1 MELHHF
7 ICISQA
13 NYAKIDRNNNGDG
26 TIVCVTLDEMWPF
39 GHWQQETPEANT
51 CKLARPCIM
60 KHKLAPG
67 KQHKL
72 QSSKSKTQTRRKLN
86 YKKKRELKSKRSAP
100 HRCNSSS
107 SSSNIGGSSSKI
119 TITKWNNRVNGSKGA
134 WLGVGGNGSADKGM
148 ASCRTGILS
157 CYYPGI
163 LVACCAAS
171 KSKVVRR

>member
-1 MELHHF
+1 MHSTGRYSFSGWNSVVEGKLIEFIIELHHF

-13 NYAKIDRNNNGDG
+13 NYAKIDRNNNGDA

-67 KQHKL
+67 KQQKL

-86 YKKKRELKSKRSAP
+86 YKKKRTKKQAQCTAQMQHP
-100 HRCNSSS
+100 QQQQQHR
-107 SSSNIGGSSSKI
+107 
-119 TITKWNNRVNGSKGA
+119 WQQQ
-134 WLGVGGNGSADKGM
+134 
-148 ASCRTGILS
+148 
-157 CYYPGI
+157 
-163 LVACCAAS
+163 
-171 KSKVVRR
+171 